1 MADLSLN
8 EILILITVLVSILAF
23 RNYELLGKLLM
34 NPYLINRRQE
44 YWRFITSGFV
54 HADFGHL
61 FFNMF
66 TLFSFGNMMESVYN
80 QISPGN
86 GPFLY
91 LLLYIGGIIVSDLPS
106 FFKHKNN
113 FNYNSLGASGG
124 VSSVL
129 FAAILF
135 APTQSLHIYGVIPVP
150 AVLFALL
157 YTWYSIYMSRRSMDN
172 INHDAHLYGALYG
185 VIIAIIIYPKVLMIF
200 TEQVLDWLRGF

>member
-66 TLFSFGNMMESVYN
+66 TLFH
-80 QISPGN
+80 
-86 GPFLY
+86 L
-91 LLLYIGGIIVSDLPS
+91 GI
-106 FFKHKNN
+106 
-113 FNYNSLGASGG
+113 
-124 VSSVL
+124 
-129 FAAILF
+129 
-135 APTQSLHIYGVIPVP
+135 
-150 AVLFALL
+150 
-157 YTWYSIYMSRRSMDN
+157 
-172 INHDAHLYGALYG
+172 
-185 VIIAIIIYPKVLMIF
+185 
-200 TEQVLDWLRGF
+200 